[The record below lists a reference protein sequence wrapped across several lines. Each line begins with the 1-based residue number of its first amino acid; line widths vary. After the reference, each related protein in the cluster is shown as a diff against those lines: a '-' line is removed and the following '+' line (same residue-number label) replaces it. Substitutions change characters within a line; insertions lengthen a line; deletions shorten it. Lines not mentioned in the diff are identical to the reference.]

1 MLRLVGSEMCIRDRN
16 HNIWG
21 TDGVFSDRL
30 EDIHVFPNLFVQ
42 QEHTAQVDKSV
53 ARGLQSKFKDHT
65 INILACSTTMEMGV
79 DLGNLEVVMLSSV
92 PPQPANYKQRAG
104 RSGRNNKVRS
114 VCITLCGS
122 DVIGLRTLKDPIEKI
137 INRPVRV
144 PTVDLKSPQVVQR
157 HVNSFLIRSFG
168 VLSLIHI

>member
-1 MLRLVGSEMCIRDRN
+1 M
-16 HNIWG
+16 
-21 TDGVFSDRL
+21 
-30 EDIHVFPNLFVQ
+30 Q

-92 PPQPANYKQRAG
+92 PPQPSNYKQRAG

-114 VCITLCGS
+114 ACITLCGS
-122 DVIGLRTLKDPIEKI
+122 DVIGLRTLTNPIEKI
-137 INRPVRV
+137 ISRPVRV

-157 HVNSFLIRSFG
+157 HVNSFLIRAFG
-168 VLSLIHI
+168 VFSEGANGGSLGQKVADYYTNFEVRLSQGKLIVLSVY